1 MMMIFWGPSFIFLIA
16 SILTHMWPNLA
27 CEMARTWGRTS
38 RGEVWNA
45 KARNEHLPRPWF
57 PFWKCRVSRRKY
69 STENLLGEH
78 LPESWFLFALAAPSD
93 GNRHSDCV
101 RDVTQVKDWLVERT
115 GLLKKPPSFRSEGLP
130 ARCPSRRST
139 PARSMTPGETPP
151 SRSTSPQRRASSGI
165 GSGCWN
171 IYWQFLFNKLT
182 NKVFFFYKDWFF

>member
-1 MMMIFWGPSFIFLIA
+1 MMLIFWGPSFIFLIA
-16 SILTHMWPNLA
+16 WILTHMWPNLA
-27 CEMARTWGRTS
+27 CEMART
-38 RGEVWNA
+38 RGKGITLREEVWNA

-69 STENLLGEH
+69 STENLLSEH
-78 LPESWFLFALAAPSD
+78 LPESWFLFALAASFD

-101 RDVTQVKDWLVERT
+101 RDVTQVKDWLVGRT
-115 GLLKKPPSFRSEGLP
+115 GLLKKPPSFRSAGLP

-165 GSGCWN
+165 RSCGWN
-171 IYWQFLFNKLT
+171 IFLAISI
-182 NKVFFFYKDWFF
+182 